1 MEIPFLTKDK
11 SSHIVYWGDIVLY
24 FFIITFV
31 FVFIIGVSDI
41 IHSFKLKLFNTV
53 GIKSNIL
60 VCYLNDISAEL
71 NLRYVIEQRNWYG
84 QSFAGQIIAINN
96 INSIGVL
103 LECQKIAQNY
113 DVKILTP
120 EEFSHMIKNGDI
132 DG

>member
-1 MEIPFLTKDK
+1 M
-11 SSHIVYWGDIVLY
+11 LY